1 MREDVTIYFDG
12 INGSWL
18 WTLAKG
24 KYQARGTSKT
34 LEDAEDKAFEV
45 ADQLPNIGH
54 IHTVYNPAKDVKLA
68 EGKIKDSFVNL
79 TDSQNN

>member
-1 MREDVTIYFDG
+1 MREDVIIHFDG

-18 WTLAKG
+18 WSLVKG
-24 KYQARGTSKT
+24 KYQARGTART

-45 ADQLPNIGH
+45 AHQLPDVRFINTI
-54 IHTVYNPAKDVKLA
+54 YNPAKDIKLA

-79 TDSQNN
+79 TNSEQN